1 MLLDFLKK
9 AGSRIKAAVASITT
23 KITALI
29 RRPEPVALQ
38 KSRVRMNS
46 LASGKGCKKN
56 TGQCC
61 RLTGKHSPVF
71 SLFTFFGDSQ

>member
-9 AGSRIKAAVASITT
+9 AGNRIKAAVASITT

-46 LASGKGCKKN
+46 LASGKG
-56 TGQCC
+56 
-61 RLTGKHSPVF
+61 
-71 SLFTFFGDSQ
+71 

>member
-9 AGSRIKAAVASITT
+9 ACRRIRAAAASIKT
-23 KITALI
+23 KIMVLV
-29 RRPEPVALQ
+29 RRPEPVALR

-46 LASGKGCKKN
+46 LASGKGCKKI